1 MEFEMKPYIVYVK
14 TDSNGYMTAVNSSA
28 FLADTTGWTE
38 IDHGYGDKYHHAQGS
53 YFPEPIYT
61 EVGAYRYKLI
71 DGKPVACTPDEIA
84 AQEEALRPAPVP
96 DPQDDM
102 DAMLVD
108 HEFRLTMLELGI

>member
-1 MEFEMKPYIVYVK
+1 MEFEPYIVYVK
-14 TDSNGYMTAVNSSA
+14 PNSNGYITAINSSA

-38 IDHGYGDKYHHAQGS
+38 IDHGYGDKYHHAQGN

-71 DGKPVACTPDEIA
+71 DGKPVACTTEEIA
-84 AQEEALRPAPVP
+84 AQEDALRPAPVP

>member
-1 MEFEMKPYIVYVK
+1 MEFEPYIVYVK
-14 TDSNGYMTAVNSSA
+14 PNSSGYITAVNSSA
-28 FLADTTGWTE
+28 FLPDTTGLVE
-38 IDHGYGDKYHHAQGS
+38 IDRGYGDKYHHAQGN

-71 DGKPVACTPDEIA
+71 DGKPVACTQEEIT
-84 AQEEALRPAPVP
+84 AQEDALRPAPVP